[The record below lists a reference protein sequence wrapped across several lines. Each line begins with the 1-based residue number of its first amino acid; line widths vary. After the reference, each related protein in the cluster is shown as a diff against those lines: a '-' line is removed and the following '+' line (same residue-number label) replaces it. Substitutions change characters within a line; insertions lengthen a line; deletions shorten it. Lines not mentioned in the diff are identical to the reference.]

1 MKFLN
6 QQRKSGTNTSST
18 PIRMKI
24 ILGVIFVLFALLIA
38 QLVYLQLIYGSRF
51 KAEVQ
56 KTDSTLVHTS
66 VPRGVMYDD
75 QGRVLVG
82 NKANNAITYT
92 KGASTTPQQAYRVAN
107 GLSKYITISN
117 EKPTDRQIGDYYLA
131 NTNNLKRE
139 TAKLQRSKRVDK
151 QGNALDNSVIYQ
163 NVLDEVAHQ
172 HIHFTKREKT
182 AAIIFNKISGAFQLS
197 TIYLKNKDLTDKEV
211 ALVGEHLSE
220 LPGVG
225 IGTDWQRDY
234 PNGSSIRS
242 IIGSVSSEKAGLP
255 SDNLQYYLSQGYS
268 RNDRVG
274 TSYLEQ
280 EYEPLLKGSK
290 AASEVTTKSNG
301 QILQT
306 RSVYHGQPGA
316 SLMLTLDSQYQK
328 QVQDALN
335 KVYSSAIGSGA
346 ARLSDGAYAIALDPN
361 TGAIKAIA
369 GINHNPKTQKT
380 QDDALGIIN
389 RSFVMGSAVKG
400 ATVAGGLMNHVIS
413 PGSSFLPDT
422 PIYLPG
428 SPVKKSVYPIGTFGS
443 LNAQS
448 ALEVSSNIYMMQLA
462 LRWVK
467 AKYVPHTYISMPKDA
482 FSILRRNFNMFGLG
496 QKTGIDLPGEIAGIQ
511 GPSFNSKGQ
520 LLTGSVL
527 DLAYGN
533 YDAYTPIQMAQYIST
548 IANGGYRM
556 QPYLVQAIGQTDKAG
571 NKVLI
576 DYNKRPNAQLRI
588 PWTADDLN
596 VIHQGM
602 YAVVHGSNAWGTA
615 HPLKDVKPEIA
626 GKTGT
631 AETFYYDPDNPGNP
645 NAPELINATFVGYAP
660 ADKPKLA
667 IVVVMPGLDPNME
680 GTYTLQ
686 VAQAMVQNYFK
697 EGQDKDNQDDTTL
710 NQ

>member
-6 QQRKSGTNTSST
+6 QQRKSGKKAQST
-18 PIRMKI
+18 PLRMRI
-24 ILGVIFVLFALLIA
+24 ILGVIFVLFAMLIA
-38 QLVYLQLIYGSRF
+38 QLAYLQLLYGGRF

-56 KTDSTLVHTS
+56 KTDETVVSTS

-75 QGRVLVG
+75 QGHVLVG

-92 KGASTTPQQAYRVAN
+92 KGAATTPKQAYQVSNR
-107 GLSKYITISN
+107 LSSYISIDN
-117 EKPTDRQIGDYYLA
+117 EKPTQNQLADYYLA
-131 NTNNLKRE
+131 DPTVLKKE
-139 TAKLQRSKRVDK
+139 TAKLPKSKRVDSHGD
-151 QGNALDNSVIYQ
+151 QLENSVVYDNLVNQVIK
-163 NVLDEVAHQ
+163 Q
-172 HIHFTKREKT
+172 HIHFTKRQKT

-197 TIYLKNKDLTDKEV
+197 TIYLKNQGLTDNEV
-211 ALVGEHLSE
+211 ATVGEHLSE

-225 IGTDWQRDY
+225 IGTDWQRSY

-242 IIGSVSSEKAGLP
+242 IIGAVSSEKAGLP
-255 SDNLQYYLSQGYS
+255 SDNLQYYLTQGYS

-280 EYEPLLKGSK
+280 EYEPLLKGTK
-290 AASEVTTKSNG
+290 ATSRVATKGNG
-301 QILQT
+301 NVQQT
-306 RSVYHGQPGA
+306 KSVYHGQAGA
-316 SLMLTLDSQYQK
+316 SLILSLDSQYQK
-328 QVQDALN
+328 QVQDTLN
-335 KVYSSAIGSGA
+335 KVYSSALASGA
-346 ARLSDGAYAIALDPN
+346 ARYSDGAYAIAIDPN
-361 TGAIKAIA
+361 TGALKAIA
-369 GINHNPKTQKT
+369 GINHDPKTNKT

-400 ATVAGGLMNHVIS
+400 ATVAGGLINHVITPQNS
-413 PGSSFLPDT
+413 MMPDT

-428 SPVKKSVYPIGTFGS
+428 SPIKKSVYPVGTFGA

-462 LRWVK
+462 LRWLH
-467 AKYVPHTYISMPKDA
+467 AKYIPHEYINMPHDA
-482 FSILRRNFNMFGLG
+482 FQVLRKNFNMFGLG
-496 QKTGIDLPGEIAGIQ
+496 QKTGIDLPGEISGIQ
-511 GPSFNSKGQ
+511 GRSFNSKGQ
-520 LLTGSVL
+520 ILSGSVL

-548 IANGGYRM
+548 IANGGYRL
-556 QPYLVQAIGQTDKAG
+556 QPYLVQSIGQTNKEG

-576 DYNKRPNAQLRI
+576 KYNKEPNPQLRI
-588 PWTADDLN
+588 PWTSDELS

-602 YAVVHGSNAWGTA
+602 YAVVHGTNSWGTA

-667 IVVVMPGLDPNME
+667 VVVVFPGLNPSLE
-680 GTYTLQ
+680 GTFTLQ
-686 VAQAMVQNYFK
+686 VVQSMVSNYFK
-697 EGQDKDNQDDTTL
+697 QDQKNNDQE
-710 NQ
+710 QG